1 MNKDLQPLGYNELIK
16 RYDLEVLTPW
26 CSSWLAPQGE
36 RKTHIENNLTT
47 EIYPP
52 SYNPGNKLGDHLTF
66 ALKYEGVNLEIL
78 SALFKSV
85 NQEDLMDFIK
95 TQPTGKYTRLVW
107 FFYEWLTGKE
117 LPLDEIKQGNYIP
130 ALDPAKYY
138 VIDEKLSRKFK
149 RQRVSCNL
157 TGTIDYCPVV
167 RKTKFL
173 KKFEAMKLNEHAQK
187 MIDEYPE
194 ELLYRATQY
203 LYAKETKSSFEIERE
218 TPDKRRTARFI
229 ELLHQIEHN
238 SISKPELI
246 RLQKEIVD
254 KRFALDDYR
263 DSQNYVGQSI
273 APGREIVHFAA
284 PKPENINSIMKGWIQ
299 CSLNMLESEISPV
312 ITAAIVGYGFVF
324 LHPFDDGNGRLH
336 RYLIHYVL
344 GKMHFSPSGLIFP
357 VSATMLKKMPQYDA
371 TLEHFSRE
379 LMQHVEY
386 ILDDDGEMTVS
397 NETAQFYRY
406 QDMTFQSEGLF
417 EFIRDTIEDEL
428 NTELE
433 YLNIFDQ
440 AKNRMR
446 EVVDM
451 PDRKLD
457 LFIRICLQNRGR
469 ISKNKTTQFS
479 MLTSDEINKLST
491 IVQDVIKNIKSKR

>member
-1 MNKDLQPLGYNELIK
+1 MYKELQALGYNELIR

-36 RKTHIENNLTT
+36 RKTHIEDNITT

-52 SYNPGNKLGDHLTF
+52 RYNPGDSLGDQLTF

-78 SALFKSV
+78 SALFKV
-85 NQEDLMDFIK
+85 IDQKNLVDFIK

-107 FFYEWLTGKE
+107 FFYEWLTGTE
-117 LPLDEIKQGNYIP
+117 LPLGEIKQGNYIP

-138 VIDEKLSRKFK
+138 VLDEKLSPKFK

-157 TGTIDYCPVV
+157 TGTVNYCPVV
-167 RKTKFL
+167 RKTKLL
-173 KKFEAMKLNEHAQK
+173 KKFEAMKLNELAQK
-187 MIDEYPE
+187 MIDKYPD
-194 ELLYRATQY
+194 ELLNRATQY

-218 TPDKRRTARFI
+218 HPDKRRTARFI
-229 ELLHQIEHN
+229 QLLHQIEN
-238 SISKPELI
+238 NPISKSELI

-263 DSQNYVGQSI
+263 ISQNYVGQSI
-273 APGREIVHFAA
+273 SPAREIVHFAA
-284 PKPENINSIMKGWIQ
+284 PKPEDINSVMLGWIQ
-299 CSLNMLESEISPV
+299 CTNNMLESGLSPV
-312 ITAAIVGYGFVF
+312 VTAAVAGYGFVF

-336 RYLIHYVL
+336 RYLIHYAL
-344 GKMHFSPSGLIFP
+344 GKKHFSPSGLIFP
-357 VSATMLKKMPQYDA
+357 VSATMLKNISQYDE
-371 TLEHFSRE
+371 TLEYFSKK

-386 ILDDDGEMTVS
+386 ILDDNGEMTVT

-406 QDMTFQSEGLF
+406 QDMTFQAEGLF

-433 YLNIFDQ
+433 YLSIFDQ
-440 AKNRMR
+440 ARNKMR

-457 LFIRICLQNRGR
+457 LFIRICLQNHGK
-469 ISKNKTTQFS
+469 ISKTKMTQFS
-479 MLTSDEINKLST
+479 MLTSDEINKLLS
-491 IVQDVIKNIKSKR
+491 IVQNIIKQNKE

>member
-1 MNKDLQPLGYNELIK
+1 MNNNLQALGYKELSTRYNLEIIK
-16 RYDLEVLTPW
+16 PW
-26 CSSWLAPQGE
+26 CCSWLSSQRE
-36 RKTHIENNLTT
+36 RKTHIENNFSE
-47 EIYPP
+47 EIYAP
-52 SYNPGNKLGDHLTF
+52 SYDPGNNLGDHLTF

-78 SALFKSV
+78 SALFEVVEQK
-85 NQEDLMDFIK
+85 DLIDFIK

-117 LPLDEIKQGNYIP
+117 LPLDTLKQGNYIP
-130 ALDPAKYY
+130 ALDPVKYY
-138 VIDEKLSRKFK
+138 VLDEKLSKKFK
-149 RQRVSCNL
+149 RQRVNCNL
-157 TGTIDYCPVV
+157 IGTVDYCPVV
-167 RKTKFL
+167 RKTKLL
-173 KKFEAMKLNEHAQK
+173 KEFEAMKLDEHAQK
-187 MIDEYPE
+187 MIDKYPE

-238 SISKPELI
+238 SISKSELI

-263 DSQNYVGQSI
+263 ISQNYVGQSI

-284 PKPENINSIMKGWIQ
+284 PKPENINSMMTAWIQ
-299 CSLNMLESEISPV
+299 CAQNMLESGISPV
-312 ITAAIVGYGFVF
+312 VTAAVIGYGFVF

-336 RYLIHYVL
+336 RYLIHYAL
-344 GKMHFSPSGLIFP
+344 GKKHFSPPGLIFP
-357 VSATMLKKMPQYDA
+357 VSATMLKNMPQYDG

-386 ILDDDGEMTVS
+386 TLDDDGEMTVS

-417 EFIRDTIEDEL
+417 GFIRDTIEDEL

-433 YLNIFDQ
+433 YLNVFDQ
-440 AKNRMR
+440 ARNKMR

-457 LFIRICLQNRGR
+457 LFIKVCLQNHGK
-469 ISKNKTTQFS
+469 ISKSKTSQFS
-479 MLTSDEINKLST
+479 MLTSDEINKLSS
-491 IVQDVIKNIKSKR
+491 IIQEIIKKNKKI

>member
-1 MNKDLQPLGYNELIK
+1 MNKNLQALGYNELIA
-16 RYDLEVLTPW
+16 RYNLETITPW
-26 CSSWLAPQGE
+26 CYSWLSPQRE
-36 RKTHIENNLTT
+36 RKTHIENNLTI
-47 EIYPP
+47 EIYAP
-52 SYNPGNKLGDHLTF
+52 SYDPGNKLGDHLTF

-78 SALFKSV
+78 SALFKV
-85 NQEDLMDFIK
+85 VEKKDLTDFIES
-95 TQPTGKYTRLVW
+95 QPTGKYTRLVW

-130 ALDPAKYY
+130 ALDPTKYY
-138 VIDEKLSRKFK
+138 VLDEAHAKKIK

-157 TGTIDYCPVV
+157 LGTVDYCPVV
-167 RKTKFL
+167 RKTKLL

-187 MIDEYPE
+187 MLDKYPE

-218 TPDKRRTARFI
+218 NPDKRRTARFI
-229 ELLHQIEHN
+229 QLLHQIEN
-238 SISKPELI
+238 NPISKSELI

-254 KRFALDDYR
+254 KRFALDDFR

-273 APGREIVHFAA
+273 SPAREIVHFAA
-284 PKPENINSIMKGWIQ
+284 PKPEDISFIMSGWIQ
-299 CSLNMLESEISPV
+299 CTNNMLESDLSPV
-312 ITAAIVGYGFVF
+312 VTAVITGYGFVF

-344 GKMHFSPSGLIFP
+344 AKKLFSPHGMIFP
-357 VSATMLKKMPQYDA
+357 VSATMLKNMAKYDG
-371 TLEHFSRE
+371 TLEYFSRE

-386 ILDDDGEMTVS
+386 TLDDNGEMTVT
-397 NETAQFYRY
+397 NETAQFYQY
-406 QDMTFQSEGLF
+406 QDMTFQAEGLF

-433 YLNIFDQ
+433 YLSIFDQ
-440 AKNRMR
+440 ARNKMR

-457 LFIRICLQNRGR
+457 LFIRVCLQNHGK
-469 ISKNKTTQFS
+469 ISKTKMTQFS
-479 MLTSDEINKLST
+479 MLTSDEINKLLS
-491 IVQDVIKNIKSKR
+491 IVQDIIKQNKE